1 MNFIELGLTPLE
13 ESIAAE
19 QMAASGTSRGAL
31 RLGSRLVGGVG
42 VGIGRTIPRAV
53 ASGSAMVNRLGARV
67 GQTVGRAGSS
77 LGRLS

>member
-1 MNFIELGLTPLE
+1 
-13 ESIAAE
+13 
-19 QMAASGTSRGAL
+19 MATSGTSRGAL
-31 RLGSRLVGGVG
+31 RLGSRLAGNVG